1 MRREFQ
7 LEKDKLRNNIMQ
19 DITEQQVGDLNKKM
33 RELKEKH
40 SLDVKKLKQSFCEK
54 LEKIS
59 QMKEKWMKE
68 EGEKRKTNEVTFWR
82 FQGNRW

>member
-1 MRREFQ
+1 M
-7 LEKDKLRNNIMQ
+7 EKDKLRNNIMQ

-68 EGEKRKTNEVTFWR
+68 EGEKRKTNEVTF
-82 FQGNRW
+82 